1 MIDRYHRPR
10 RSGTYLTR
18 LMKSSSKKYLL
29 WDTFEEYYYYR
40 WGGAEALRPPYR
52 ALTFSLAGL
61 GLDDQAVRF
70 FRG

>member
-1 MIDRYHRPR
+1 
-10 RSGTYLTR
+10 
-18 LMKSSSKKYLL
+18 MKSSSKKYLL